1 MNFLRSTLLLA
12 GLLFSVTC
20 RAEIASAPDTIHPKL
35 NGQMVPANVMLKQL
49 DGQEQPLSTLIAN
62 KPTVIVFY
70 RGGWCPYCNAQLAG
84 LQKIMPQL
92 AELGYQV
99 IGISP
104 EPASAD
110 TSKSVHRTSP
120 PSYLQLS
127 DQSLQAMQ
135 AFGVAYYVD
144 DKTEQAYR
152 QGHGIQLTYDQTAR
166 AVLPVPAVFIVDA
179 AGLIR
184 FNFIHI
190 NYKVR
195 LEPELLLQA
204 AKLALPK
211 P

>member
-12 GLLFSVTC
+12 GLLFSMTIH
-20 RAEIASAPDTIHPKL
+20 AEIASAPDTIHPKL
-35 NGQMVPANVMLKQL
+35 NGQMVPANVTLKQL
-49 DGQEQPLSTLIAN
+49 DGQELPLTTLLAN

-104 EPASAD
+104 EPVSA
-110 TSKSVHRTSP
+110 SKSVHRTSP

-195 LEPELLLQA
+195 LEPELLVQA

-211 P
+211 T